1 MYYNGDVLFAV
12 SDVED
17 IIVNFENEI
26 LPTKVVKK
34 GDVIALGKRAPKN
47 RWMYQKTFDNEKE
60 YILKLTEFVERLY
73 EKKEYVK
80 QLKERYH
87 DVSISIY
94 IRSDYGQLGY
104 SLPNSIIKKMGEI
117 GCDVYFDI
125 LSFGQVL

>member
-17 IIVNFENEI
+17 IIVNFGNEI

-80 QLKERYH
+80 QLKERYD

-104 SLPNSIIKKMGEI
+104 SLPNSIINKMGEI
-117 GCDVYFDI
+117 GCDVHFDI

>member
-17 IIVNFENEI
+17 IIVNFGNEI

-80 QLKERYH
+80 QLKERYD

-94 IRSDYGQLGY
+94 VRSDYGQLGY

-117 GCDVYFDI
+117 GCDVHFDI